1 MAPASSSNA
10 TCATTVC
17 STPSSRAHTLLNR
30 TPFHPLGT
38 QPLDSREPSGGTAC
52 SHGRQLKSPT
62 DQSQEPENGAGCP
75 PQRGTAAYQSNTG
88 NRYAEGCLAGP
99 SNRRPLSRLPVI
111 RQGWSGDVNSI

>member
-10 TCATTVC
+10 TCSTTVC

-62 DQSQEPENGAGCP
+62 DQSQEPKKGASL
-75 PQRGTAAYQSNTG
+75 RRRRLIAATGTADTHWQ
-88 NRYAEGCLAGP
+88 
-99 SNRRPLSRLPVI
+99 LPALGRWVV
-111 RQGWSGDVNSI
+111 RSHWVSQPR